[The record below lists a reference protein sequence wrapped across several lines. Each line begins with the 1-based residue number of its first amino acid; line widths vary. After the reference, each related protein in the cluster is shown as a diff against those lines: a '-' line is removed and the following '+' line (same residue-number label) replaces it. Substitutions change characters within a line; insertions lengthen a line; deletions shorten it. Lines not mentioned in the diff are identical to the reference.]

1 MLLFMAMCNYI
12 IMIELNVI
20 LLLLALSVAVY
31 CPCPKH
37 SCHKGEAAEV
47 RHEFAEI
54 TAFYIYHTHRFDVV
68 AHGIDFCYGLCPLR
82 HAGDRGEQSAE
93 QQEDYEE
100 EEHHEGS
107 LLNGVAVVGD
117 DEAEAAHY
125 ENEQ

>member
-1 MLLFMAMCNYI
+1 MT
-12 IMIELNVI
+12 
-20 LLLLALSVAVY
+20 LAVTDD

-47 RHEFAEI
+47 RHEFAEV
-54 TAFYIYHTHRFDVV
+54 TAFYIYHTHRLDVV
-68 AHGIDFCYGLCPLR
+68 AHGIEFSDGLCPLR

-107 LLNGVAVVGD
+107 LLDGVAVVGD
-117 DEAEAAHY
+117 DEAETAHY